1 MFNSFEWRGNWMNKA
16 AGAGIGVVIILI
28 AIAAL
33 YMMNQSDE
41 STTQVELDENVEM
54 TAEQSGTE
62 EYQVE
67 LDEGLNVGGQPP

>member
-1 MFNSFEWRGNWMNKA
+1 MNKA

-54 TAEQSGTE
+54 TAEQSKGYEVDLE
-62 EYQVE
+62 EGVQA
-67 LDEGLNVGGQPP
+67 GGNP